1 MVRKKF
7 IGYFNERLKREI
19 KFRFEDWNFVMYWM
33 ENNNGDV
40 CVYDVDML
48 VVGELK
54 DEFDFDM
61 MEFCLG
67 RNIVMDFFL

>member
-1 MVRKKF
+1 MKDEKE
-7 IGYFNERLKREI
+7 ILSLGLKIEMLYCI
-19 KFRFEDWNFVMYWM
+19 WWK
-33 ENNNGDV
+33 NNNGDV

-67 RNIVMDFFL
+67 RNILMDFFL